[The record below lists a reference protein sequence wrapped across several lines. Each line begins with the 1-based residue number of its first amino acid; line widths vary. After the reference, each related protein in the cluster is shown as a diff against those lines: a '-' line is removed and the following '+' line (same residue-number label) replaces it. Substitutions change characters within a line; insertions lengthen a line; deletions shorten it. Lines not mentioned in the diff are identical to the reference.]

1 LSKLNA
7 KSGLAEAIQGELRSK
22 WGRGC
27 CCSLKTPLLN
37 GLPLPGPWQID
48 LSRSAQLTDGFQ
60 LPSYCLFNKRLEN
73 LIVNVQLN
81 LQHTTKGSL
90 PVQHSVA
97 LQETSETS
105 NGAYKSSNRPSFIRA
120 SVGAESESQISIFAT
135 RPQVGGNSETMQ
147 FRNILIYFFL
157 ILFTYSCMKKAA

>member
-1 LSKLNA
+1 MSETIRLEQYVRPVIIYLSKLNA

-37 GLPLPGPWQID
+37 GLQLPGPWQID
-48 LSRSAQLTDGFQ
+48 LSRLTDGFQ
-60 LPSYCLFNKRLEN
+60 LHSYCLFNKRLEN

-81 LQHTTKGSL
+81 LQQTTKGSL

-97 LQETSETS
+97 LQDLQW
-105 NGAYKSSNRPSFIRA
+105 RL
-120 SVGAESESQISIFAT
+120 
-135 RPQVGGNSETMQ
+135 QV
-147 FRNILIYFFL
+147 F
-157 ILFTYSCMKKAA
+157 